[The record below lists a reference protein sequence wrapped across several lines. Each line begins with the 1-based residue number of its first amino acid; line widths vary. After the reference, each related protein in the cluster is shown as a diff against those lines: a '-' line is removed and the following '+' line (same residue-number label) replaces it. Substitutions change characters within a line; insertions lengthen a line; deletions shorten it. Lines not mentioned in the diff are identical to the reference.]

1 MSNVDLRILNTTDQ
15 IKKSLLINI
24 QEKPFRLIT
33 NNDIINQ
40 AGISP
45 RTFYRYY
52 KDKNDLLNTIT
63 QSLNKELSAQLKTA
77 CSHLENVDDLT
88 NVTSKL
94 LIVVLHYIYAN
105 KKLIAAL
112 LSPNGEISF
121 GYSLRKIINDNLKET
136 LSQGAFQ
143 DYLKSSKNTLIF
155 NAFIDGKLIFIINWL
170 NYTDTVSI
178 QDAEKILQ
186 KDALIIEK
194 ED

>member
-1 MSNVDLRILNTTDQ
+1 MDFTTEQ
-15 IKKSLLINI
+15 IKESLLINI

-143 DYLKSSKNTLIF
+143 DYLKSSKNTLTF
-155 NAFIDGKLIFIINWL
+155 NAFIGGKLIFIINWL